1 MDTAENPP
9 AIRHD
14 GARHR
19 FAVDVDGH
27 EGFVEYAR
35 EGDVLVITHTVVPP
49 EIGGRGIAGQLV
61 KAALE
66 HARAAGLRVRPDC
79 SYAAGYL
86 QRHGEYADLLAP
98 R

>member
-1 MDTAENPP
+1 LDNPG
-9 AIRHD
+9 IRHEGD
-14 GARHR
+14 RQR

-61 KAALE
+61 KAALD
-66 HARAAGLRVRPDC
+66 HARAEGLTVRPSC
-79 SYAAGYL
+79 SYAESYMR
-86 QRHGEYADLLAP
+86 RHAEYADLLASG
-98 R
+98 